1 MDTKLYVGNLP
12 YRITEE
18 ELKNL
23 FSQAGTVQSVS
34 LIKDRY
40 SGESKGFGFIEMTN
54 QAEMENAIRMFNDY
68 SFENRQLK
76 VNIAKP
82 REDRGGGFN
91 RRGGNS
97 FGKGGGG
104 RNDRRG
110 GGGGGKDQ
118 RGGGSYY

>member
-1 MDTKLYVGNLP
+1 MDTKVYVGNLP

-18 ELKNL
+18 ELKDL

-40 SGESKGFGFIEMTN
+40 SGESKGFGFVEMSN
-54 QAEMENAIRMFNDY
+54 QAEMEKAIHMFNDY
-68 SFENRQLK
+68 SMENRQLK

-82 REDRGGGFN
+82 REDKAGGYKS
-91 RRGGNS
+91 RGGNS
-97 FGKGGGG
+97 YGKGGGG
-104 RNDRRG
+104 KNDRR

-118 RGGGSYY
+118 RGGGNYY